1 MLSAISFKIYELRKY
16 LVLSLVI
23 SMIAIP
29 IANTLVIQRDRNR
42 NEMYGEAFWVYG
54 FNVYNMTDNE
64 VAAAMDARLNI
75 THFQDGDHVLPD
87 YLGNITYEYP
97 VFGLIFFAIATLLF
111 PGVSEYQHM
120 WMNFILVLVF
130 NLNLVLMAILLKDKI
145 YKVNWARL
153 FFAGYFMYGLIMSA
167 GGGKLEPLTDCL
179 LLMALVLRSEGQ
191 NNKAMFTLGLS
202 FQSKIYSLVALPVL
216 FLSSPV
222 SIVWFFAS
230 IMITII
236 PLAAAGQG
244 YDSLISHFLNS
255 SSYSSFIVNPLYPGL
270 SWGTPDVFVNT
281 GTFYTWVPALIPLVI
296 VVAFIL
302 ITIHQFL
309 PDKKTFM
316 EASWWGRL
324 KLLQPLYLYAVPCAL
339 FIFRWVM
346 PWYLFWFGALIFLFD
361 DDRQAIAYLKLIT
374 IIGLLYAFG
383 VIINFPY
390 FWNGPLPDL
399 LSHFPE
405 GVFTYGYLGILA
417 LACTVAFGIWRWTFN
432 RREARDLLLKEA
444 EARGELVI

>member
-1 MLSAISFKIYELRKY
+1 MLNAISFKIYELRKY

-29 IANTLVIQRDRNR
+29 IADTLVVQRDRNR
-42 NEMYGEAFWVYG
+42 NEMYGEAFWIYG
-54 FNVYNMTDNE
+54 FAVYNMTDLE
-64 VAAAMDARLNI
+64 VAEAMGE
-75 THFQDGDHVLPD
+75 HFQDGNHVLPD

-97 VFGLIFFAIATLLF
+97 VFGLIFFAIATFLF
-111 PGVSEYQHM
+111 PGVSEFQHM
-120 WMNFILVLVF
+120 WLNFLLALVF

-145 YKVNWARL
+145 YKVQWARL
-153 FFAGYFMYGLIMSA
+153 FFAGYFMYGLILSA

-202 FQSKIYSLVALPVL
+202 FQTKIYSLVALPVL

-222 SIVWFFAS
+222 SLIWFFAS
-230 IMITII
+230 IMITIV

-244 YDSLISHFLNS
+244 YDSLLSHFLNS
-255 SSYSSFIVNPLYPGL
+255 SSYSSFIVNPIYPGL
-270 SWGTPDVFVNT
+270 SWETPDIWNPLG
-281 GTFYTWVPALIPLVI
+281 GTYSWYPALIPLVI
-296 VVAFIL
+296 VVGFIL

-309 PDKKTFM
+309 PNKEDFM
-316 EASWWGRL
+316 KASWWGKI
-324 KLLQPLYLYAVPCAL
+324 KLLQPLYLYAVPCSL

-361 DDRQAIAYLKLIT
+361 DDRQAIAYLKLMT

-390 FWNGPLPDL
+390 FWEGPLPDL
-399 LSHFPE
+399 LSHFPM
-405 GVFTYGYLGILA
+405 GLWTYGYLAILA
-417 LACTVAFGIWRWTFN
+417 AAVVIVFIIWRWTFN
-432 RREARDLLLKEA
+432 RREVQAKIRHDA